1 MSQTG
6 PLDRLDGRMRN
17 APREANVSDR
27 FIELRP
33 LLFSI
38 AYRML
43 GSATEAEDIVQ
54 EAYLRAHREGAN
66 GTTIESP
73 KSYLSAIVTRLS
85 IDHLRS
91 ARVRRESYVGTWLP
105 EPLLTDGE
113 PDAAQHA
120 ETADSLSMGFLVLL
134 ESLTP
139 VERAVFLLH
148 EVFDYGYD
156 EIAAIVGKTE
166 DNCRQI
172 AVRARRQVQAGKPRF
187 EASKARRDELAR
199 RFFEAAGEGDV
210 DGLIGL
216 LAADVVAYADGGGK
230 GAAFPKPIYGRDKV
244 ARALVGRAAEG
255 AKRLGVVELRMAEIN
270 GQPGAVF
277 LKADGEPVAA
287 VSLDIADD
295 LIQTLHAV
303 SNPEKLR
310 HLRTVVDRQA

>member
-17 APREANVSDR
+17 TRREANVSDP

-54 EAYLRAHREGAN
+54 EAYVRAHREGTE

-156 EIAAIVGKTE
+156 EIAGVVGKSE

-199 RFFEAAGEGDV
+199 RFFEAAGDGDV
-210 DGLIGL
+210 ESLIGF

-230 GAAFPKPIYGRDKV
+230 GFAFPKPVHGREKV
-244 ARALVGRAAEG
+244 VRLLSAGAARGRE
-255 AKRLGVVELRMAEIN
+255 LGVVDIHRAEIN
-270 GQPGAVF
+270 GQPGALFVD
-277 LKADGEPVAA
+277 ADGVPIAA
-287 VSLDIADD
+287 ISLDIADD
-295 LIQTLHAV
+295 QVQTLHAV